1 MKTIELQLNRIAKN
15 HLYTIGKLY
24 IQNQYFA
31 DTLEDT
37 VRLLV
42 DKNNDGD
49 FDDSGEGKV
58 YGKTAIQE
66 GRYKVIFTMS
76 TRFKKLMPLL
86 VDVHGFGG
94 VRIHSGNKPEDTEGC
109 ILIGKNTIKGQLT
122 DSRLWTD
129 ALYSKLQGYISDGY
143 EIYITIK

>member
-37 VRLLV
+37 VRLLG
-42 DKNNDGD
+42 DKIKGR
-49 FDDSGEGKV
+49 
-58 YGKTAIQE
+58 TAIPE
-66 GRYKVIFTMS
+66 GRHKIIFTMS
-76 TRFKKLMPLL
+76 NRFKKLMPLL
-86 VDVHGFGG
+86 LNVPNFEG

-129 ALYSKLQGYISDGY
+129 ALYSKLQGYIADGY